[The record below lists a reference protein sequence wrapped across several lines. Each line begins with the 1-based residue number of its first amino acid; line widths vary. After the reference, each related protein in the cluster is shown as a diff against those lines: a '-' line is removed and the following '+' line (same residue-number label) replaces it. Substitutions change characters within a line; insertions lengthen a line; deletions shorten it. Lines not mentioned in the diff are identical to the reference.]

1 MTQAVPDATS
11 LVDAL
16 HTLRA
21 EGRHALDP
29 VRFGYLE
36 SLAQRLPAQHGA
48 VQAHLCTAL
57 HTALADYQQ
66 RCAQAPARSGTAH
79 PMRRA
84 TLRRAG
90 LDGLKALNLS
100 MRAQPPGAAHAS
112 GGSAPQGLGE
122 MKSVQQFKQAWG
134 RMQVQDQVGHALTQG
149 PANAGPLNS
158 HQLVLR
164 TLGLMQG
171 LSPDYLHHFI
181 GHLDTLL
188 RLDSLAVP
196 QTAKPV
202 KAAKSAKPV
211 MRKTAAKK

>member
-1 MTQAVPDATS
+1 MYKRQ
-11 LVDAL
+11 L

-36 SLAQRLPAQHGA
+36 TLAQRLPAQHGA

-66 RCAQAPARSGTAH
+66 RCAQVPARSGTSH

-84 TLRRAG
+84 G
-90 LDGLKALNLS
+90 LDSLKALNLS
-100 MRAQPPGAAHAS
+100 MRAQQPGAAHTS

-149 PANAGPLNS
+149 PVNAGPLNS

-164 TLGLMQG
+164 TLGMMQS
-171 LSPDYLHHFI
+171 LSPDYLHHFM

-202 KAAKSAKPV
+202 V
-211 MRKTAAKK
+211 RKTAAKK